1 MTTFTFQKDI
11 AVETNELIER
21 LADRA
26 GPVRRL
32 PAPWRRTA
40 LWLAVSFAYGGAV
53 VAALLIRN
61 GPPGAIDVRL
71 VVEQAAI
78 LATAIL
84 AAFAAF
90 SSTVPG
96 RDRRIGLLPLIPF
109 TVWLASLGESC
120 LSDWLRLGAIGLAL
134 RPDWECAPAGLA
146 LSVVPAVAMV
156 AMLRRGAPLTPR
168 FTLAL
173 GALASA
179 ALVNFALRIFHAGD
193 ISVMVLA
200 WHFGA
205 LAFVV
210 AFGGQFGRLVL
221 NWRALVGNRY
231 VRIGY

>member
-1 MTTFTFQKDI
+1 M
-11 AVETNELIER
+11 ETNELIER
-21 LADRA
+21 LAHRA
-26 GPVRRL
+26 GPVQRL
-32 PAPWRRTA
+32 SAPWHRTA
-40 LWLAVSFAYGGAV
+40 LWLAVSLTYGGAV
-53 VAALLIRN
+53 VAALLIKN
-61 GPPGAIDVRL
+61 SPPGAIDVRL
-71 VVEQAAI
+71 VVEQVAI
-78 LATAIL
+78 LSTAIL

-109 TVWLASLGESC
+109 TIWLASLGENC
-120 LSDWLRLGAIGLAL
+120 LSDWLRLGADGLAL
-134 RPDWECAPAGLA
+134 RPDWECVPAGLA

-179 ALVNFALRIFHAGD
+179 ALVNFGLRIFHAGD

-205 LAFVV
+205 LALVS
-210 AFGGQFGRLVL
+210 ALGGQFGRRVL
-221 NWRALVGNRY
+221 NWRALAGARY
-231 VRIGY
+231 VRLLVR